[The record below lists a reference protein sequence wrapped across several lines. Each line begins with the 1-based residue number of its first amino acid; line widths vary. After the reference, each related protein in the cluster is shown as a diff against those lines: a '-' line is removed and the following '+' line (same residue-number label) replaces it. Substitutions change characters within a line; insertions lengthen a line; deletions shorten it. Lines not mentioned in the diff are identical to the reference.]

1 MHTHSFSF
9 VLDIWLYFWVF
20 FPVFRRKVCSEREGH
35 FSLKGNRVTNGFEI
49 FSDLKLKTNKHH
61 QQNVS
66 DIVIID
72 LISALIFMSSAQLK
86 LHQDL
91 QIDVRVEVSIP
102 RQALS
107 LLQLWLP
114 VKKTSL
120 CLTLGLSAQVIMI
133 LKFAV
138 PYPVL
143 ILPSVPLVAVK

>member
-1 MHTHSFSF
+1 
-9 VLDIWLYFWVF
+9 
-20 FPVFRRKVCSEREGH
+20 
-35 FSLKGNRVTNGFEI
+35 
-49 FSDLKLKTNKHH
+49 
-61 QQNVS
+61 
-66 DIVIID
+66 
-72 LISALIFMSSAQLK
+72 MSSAQLK

-120 CLTLGLSAQVIMI
+120 CLTLGLSVQVIMI

-138 PYPVL
+138 PYSVL